1 MTINPPD
8 AVVAARSFPR
18 RWRALFAR
26 AAGNDEQSDVLARSR
41 AVELANDAVSVLHR
55 TADRL
60 GPGTSATYGEDGPLD
75 LLRHAA
81 LRLASTIETVNA
93 DDWAGERIEALTSGI
108 DEAARLLRRAEA
120 AVEEARRAR

>member
-8 AVVAARSFPR
+8 AAVAARSFPR

-26 AAGNDEQSDVLARSR
+26 AAGADEQSDVLARSG

-60 GPGTSATYGEDGPLD
+60 GPGTSATYGEGEPLD
-75 LLRHAA
+75 FLEHAA
-81 LRLASTIETVNA
+81 LRLASTIEGLDA
-93 DDWAGERIEALTSGI
+93 EDWAGERIEALDAGI
-108 DEAARLLRRAEA
+108 ADAARLLRRAEA